1 MIKVVTDSSCDLPQ
15 ELLDKL
21 GIVVVPLVVR
31 IGDEE
36 FLETELGI
44 DEYWAKV
51 EAGRARGLF
60 PQTSQPSIGAFESVF
75 APLVDE
81 GHEVICVTITSKHSG
96 TFNSA
101 WAAAQRF
108 GEAVRVIDSWQASL
122 GLGFQAMAAAQA
134 ACNGA
139 TLSEVVTLLTEMRAR
154 AHLWAVL
161 DTMEYVRM
169 GGRADALIPIL
180 SRVMQFLQVKPI
192 VGFVKGELRLLGQA
206 RTFSAALATIEQ
218 RMIEL
223 QPFEHLAVAHTRR
236 PQEAQTW
243 ADHLREGIEFQ
254 GQIWVTETGA
264 ALSSHA
270 GPGVIAAIG
279 VKKGS

>member
-1 MIKVVTDSSCDLPQ
+1 MIRVVTDSSCDLPQ
-15 ELLDKL
+15 EVLEEL

-31 IGDEE
+31 IGNNE
-36 FLETELGI
+36 FLETDLSI
-44 DEYWAKV
+44 DEYWTKV
-51 EAGRARGLF
+51 EAARAQGLF
-60 PQTSQPSIGAFESVF
+60 PQTSQPSIGAFQSVF
-75 APLVDE
+75 APLVSE
-81 GHEVICVTITSKHSG
+81 GNEVACVTITSHHSG

-108 GEAVRVIDSWQASL
+108 GEAVAVVDSWQASL
-122 GLGFQAMAAAQA
+122 ALGFQVRAVAQA
-134 ACNGA
+134 AREGA
-139 TLSEVVTLLTEMRAR
+139 SLDEVVALLREMRAR
-154 AHLWAVL
+154 AHLLAVL

-180 SRVMQFLQVKPI
+180 SRVMRFLKIKPI
-192 VGFVKGELRLLGQA
+192 VGFVGGDLELLGQA
-206 RTFSAALATIEQ
+206 RTFHAALEQTEQ
-218 RMIEL
+218 RIMQL

-236 PQEAQTW
+236 PHDARVW
-243 ADHLREGIEFQ
+243 ADHLRESIEFQ

-279 VKKGS
+279 VET